1 MRKRDTQRR
10 ETCAGGRKS
19 ENERDTPTGRWAS
32 SWSSWGSSNPERAAS
47 QASRGPGSDGPSVL
61 RLMEVLSPGFG
72 SPELPRT
79 QLAYRL
85 SLAPEGKGQ
94 ENRSLVQSQVLAGQ
108 EETFSLTRKMGTAVT
123 GRPSIPKEQG
133 ETQRRT
139 CSRAEAFEQTST
151 YAAARPLSG
160 WGKKKKKKKKKQ
172 ALRNWGSTAQSS
184 PKSELEAR
192 TSTLS

>member
-108 EETFSLTRKMGTAVT
+108 EETFSLTRKMGTAVPQSQRSKEKPR
-123 GRPSIPKEQG
+123 GEPVPGPKPSN
-133 ETQRRT
+133 
-139 CSRAEAFEQTST
+139 
-151 YAAARPLSG
+151 RPLRMQLPDLCLG
-160 WGKKKKKKKKKQ
+160 GERRKKKKKT
-172 ALRNWGSTAQSS
+172 GPT
-184 PKSELEAR
+184 
-192 TSTLS
+192 